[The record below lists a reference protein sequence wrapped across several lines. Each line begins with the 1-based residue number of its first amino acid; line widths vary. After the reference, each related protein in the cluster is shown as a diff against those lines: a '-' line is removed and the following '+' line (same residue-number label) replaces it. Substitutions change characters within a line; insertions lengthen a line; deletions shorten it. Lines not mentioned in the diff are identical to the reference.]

1 LERIGGIMVYDITNP
16 ASPQFIEY
24 VNNRN
29 FSAVASDSAAGDLG
43 VEDILYIKNT
53 DSPDGKYYVVSA
65 NEISG
70 TISIFEITGIAPSN
84 LTIEEDHLIS
94 AQIQPNPIQDVL
106 NVNISALS
114 VESADARFQIYDM
127 QGRCL
132 LQRKENIS
140 KDSNIQINA
149 DFLNKGIY
157 TLIIN
162 VNGKTTAI
170 PFVK

>member
-1 LERIGGIMVYDITNP
+1 
-16 ASPQFIEY
+16 
-24 VNNRN
+24 
-29 FSAVASDSAAGDLG
+29 
-43 VEDILYIKNT
+43 
-53 DSPDGKYYVVSA
+53 
-65 NEISG
+65 
-70 TISIFEITGIAPSN
+70 
-84 LTIEEDHLIS
+84 
-94 AQIQPNPIQDVL
+94 
-106 NVNISALS
+106 
-114 VESADARFQIYDM
+114 M

-132 LQRKENIS
+132 LERKENIS